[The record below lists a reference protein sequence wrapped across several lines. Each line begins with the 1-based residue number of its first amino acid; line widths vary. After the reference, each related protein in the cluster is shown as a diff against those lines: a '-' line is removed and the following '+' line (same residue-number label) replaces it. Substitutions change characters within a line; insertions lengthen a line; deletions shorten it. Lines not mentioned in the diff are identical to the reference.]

1 MKKNKKLNN
10 KGFTLI
16 EVLAVIVIL
25 LIIVGIAI
33 PNISASL
40 DRQTCKT
47 TENKAKL
54 IESAAQFYVSDNRNK
69 VNDNLDA
76 DRKCKIEI
84 EVLEGKTFDIT
95 DNIWKNDPDKEKY
108 INSDDLKDGNNN
120 PFGGYA
126 VYNKNDETYTFCFEE
141 TKDVCDLNSKKKDYN
156 NTEICTSSYVS
167 KNCY

>member
-108 INSDDLKDGNNN
+108 INSDDLKDGNNQ
-120 PFGGYA
+120 PFDGY
-126 VYNKNDETYTFCFEE
+126 VIYDKLNETYTFCFNNDSCNLNP
-141 TKDVCDLNSKKKDYN
+141 KDNGGIELCDASIQDCI
-156 NTEICTSSYVS
+156 E
-167 KNCY
+167 